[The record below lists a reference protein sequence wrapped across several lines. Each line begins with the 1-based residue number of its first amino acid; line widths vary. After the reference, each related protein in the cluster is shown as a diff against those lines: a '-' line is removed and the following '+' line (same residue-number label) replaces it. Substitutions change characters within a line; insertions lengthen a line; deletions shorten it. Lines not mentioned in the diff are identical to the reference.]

1 MMILAKDG
9 IRSIDA
15 RAICGLC
22 IHKTNHDIFLNNIG
36 MSIGANNQY
45 ALIGYIN
52 QTQFKLA
59 GNSIELLGTYE
70 TLSEAKRILAILTD
84 KLQQIKDMQ
93 YGTFDIGKII

>member
-15 RAICGLC
+15 MAISALC
-22 IHKTNHDIFLNNIG
+22 IHTTNHDIVVNNVG
-36 MSIGANNQY
+36 MHISNNDKY

-52 QTQFKLA
+52 RAQFQLA

-70 TLSEAKRILAILTD
+70 KLPEAQTPSVLLH
-84 KLQQIKDMQ
+84 L
-93 YGTFDIGKII
+93 